1 MSSFSELAGGTK
13 IPLPNGKKSS
23 AETPKTPEVTKEVEE
38 KKAEQPVEEQIKE
51 IEAKAQ
57 RQIEELKLKDAQ
69 EELKKAEEKELMQK
83 KRGRKANPERTEK
96 DYLSVDIYG
105 MRDALKI
112 LCMREAKARNENEIP
127 LGVYI
132 SELVRKDIE
141 ANKEY
146 IDTVSKYI

>member
-1 MSSFSELAGGTK
+1 MSSFNELAGVKK

-51 IEAKAQ
+51 
-57 RQIEELKLKDAQ
+57 KDAQ